1 MILNVLFVIIFLFLI
16 LFLTF
21 IFSQNNKKLIKD
33 TSKKNIVGIIARY
46 NEDLK
51 WTTKHPF
58 NKIKYIVYNKGPND
72 NFTKK
77 NVIKTVKLENIGR
90 EGNTFLYHI
99 INNYNNLDDITIF
112 LPGSVDMV
120 NKKYIAEEMINKI
133 LKYNKSIIVSQK
145 ILSIFDKDIYNFKVD
160 KYSSTNTNN
169 KKLNSE
175 SNLQLSKIRPFGK
188 WYEDKFN
195 NYDIKYMGTFG
206 IFSVDKRDI
215 LQFPK
220 EYYNKFL
227 MEVNESSNP
236 EVGHYLEKSWIRIF
250 KPKYTNIQTNNF
262 KLFLFFFFSNLLIKI
277 NFYNIYFS
285 IID

>member
-1 MILNVLFVIIFLFLI
+1 MILNVLFVIIFLCFV
-16 LFLTF
+16 LFLVF
-21 IFSQNNKKLIKD
+21 IFSQNNTKLVKD
-33 TSKKNIVGIIARY
+33 TREKKIIGVIARY

-51 WTTKHPF
+51 WLNEYPF
-58 NKIKYIVYNKGPND
+58 NQIQYIVYNKGPND

-77 NVIKTVKLENIGR
+77 HVIKTVKLENIGR
-90 EGNTFLYHI
+90 ESNTFLYHI
-99 INNYNNLDDITIF
+99 INNYNDLDDITIF
-112 LPGSVDMV
+112 LPGSVDMI
-120 NKKYIAEEMINKI
+120 NKKYIAEEMITKI
-133 LKYNKSIIVSQK
+133 LKYNKGIIVSQK
-145 ILSIFDKDIYNFKVD
+145 IQSIFNKDIYNFKVD
-160 KYSSTNTNN
+160 KYSSTNNKN
-169 KKLNSE
+169 KKINAE

-188 WYEDKFN
+188 WYEEKFIK
-195 NYDIKYMGTFG
+195 YDIKYISTFG

-250 KPKYTNIQTNNF
+250 NTKYTHISTNNF
-262 KLFLFFFFSNLLIKI
+262 KLFLFFFFNNILIKI